1 MKKVQTLEQIQKL
14 NETELR
20 TYLTEK
26 TQAMF
31 AEYGVDNLDD
41 IGCYVLLEAEEMFD
55 FDVKAMEF
63 VEVLEFE
70 NETYL
75 HGAKILSD
83 SYGEDF
89 FCQLRWYN
97 VNRNSKSCTV
107 RKIFF

>member
-1 MKKVQTLEQIQKL
+1 MRKIQTLEQIQKL
-14 NETELR
+14 NESELR
-20 TYLTEK
+20 TYLAEK

-41 IGCYVLLEAEEMFD
+41 IGCYVLLEAEEILA

-83 SYGEDF
+83 NYGEDIF
-89 FCQLRWYN
+89 LPIEVVQCQ
-97 VNRNSKSCTV
+97 S
-107 RKIFF
+107 

>member
-1 MKKVQTLEQIQKL
+1 MRKIQTLEQIQKL
-14 NETELR
+14 NKSELR
-20 TYLTEK
+20 AYLTEK

-31 AEYGVDNLDD
+31 AEYGVNSMDS

-70 NETYL
+70 NEIYL

-89 FCQLRWYN
+89 FLPIEVVQCQ
-97 VNRNSKSCTV
+97 S
-107 RKIFF
+107 